1 MPYARPTLTQ
11 LGAEVAA
18 DIEASLPGVDALLR
32 YSNIKTM
39 GRVQAGLAYQH
50 YAYLDWI
57 AKQAVPWTATDE
69 YLAAWAA
76 FKNVYQKPAVAWV
89 GTVSWNFSGT
99 ATPAIPAGA
108 AVVRT
113 SDGTQYTTLTAG
125 VISGTTIT
133 ATVQCN
139 TAGSAGGCA
148 AGQALTLGQS
158 IAGIQSTGAVA
169 STTTTSVDMETEDAF
184 RTRMLQVYQSQPQ
197 GGAQDDY
204 VTWATAISGVT
215 RAWVAPN
222 GFGVGTVVLYTMW
235 DVAEAAFDG
244 FPQGTNGVSAND
256 PGTGSLPRGIV
267 ATGDQLMVAN
277 ALITQQPVTA
287 LVYSCAP
294 LPNTI
299 NFTIGGVASAGST
312 VHANIATA
320 IQDVFYR
327 LGQVGGTV
335 VNGVQAGPVDMS
347 DIQSAIAA
355 VSGSEGFVITSPA
368 QANIVSATGYLP
380 VLGTIT
386 WD

>member
-1 MPYARPTLTQ
+1 MPFARPTL
-11 LGAEVAA
+11 AELDDQVSA

-32 YSNIKTM
+32 YSNLKIM
-39 GRVQAGLAYQH
+39 GRAQAGLAYQH

-57 AKQAVPWTATDE
+57 AKQSVPWTATDE

-76 FKNVYQKPAVAWV
+76 FKNVYQKSAVAWV
-89 GTVSWNFSGT
+89 GVVSWSVSGAPSLPVGT
-99 ATPAIPAGA
+99 T
-108 AVVRT
+108 VVRA
-113 SDGTQYTTLTAG
+113 SDSTQYTTLTAG
-125 VISGTTIT
+125 VISGSTIT

-148 AGQALTLGQS
+148 VGQALTLGQS
-158 IAGIQSTGAVA
+158 ISGIQSTGAVV
-169 STTTTSVDMETEDAF
+169 STTTTAVDMETETAF
-184 RTRMLQVYQSQPQ
+184 RARMLQVYQSRPQ
-197 GGAQDDY
+197 GGAQADY
-204 VTWATAISGVT
+204 VTWALAIPGVT

-222 GFGVGTVVLYTMW
+222 AFGAGTVTLYTMW
-235 DVAEAAFDG
+235 DVAESAHGG

-256 PGTGSLPRGIV
+256 PGPGGLPRGTV
-267 ATGDQLMVAN
+267 ATGDQLTVAN

-287 LVYSCAP
+287 LLYSCAP
-294 LPNTI
+294 LQNAI
-299 NFTIGGVASAGST
+299 NFTIAGLLSASAA
-312 VHANIATA
+312 VLANVTAA

-335 VNGVQAGPVDMS
+335 VNGVAAGPVDMS

-355 VSGSEGFVITSPA
+355 VAGSEGFIITYPS

-386 WD
+386 WA